1 MIDTPDTDCF
11 LTIEGRAEAVYK
23 EKNSRFT
30 GLAFPIESEDDAR
43 NTLAEVRKKY
53 PDANHHCYAYV
64 LGPDQKV
71 ARSSD
76 DGEPSGTAGKNI
88 LLQITKLGLTN
99 VLVIVV
105 RYFGGIKLGTGRLTK
120 AYRET
125 STQALASA
133 SKRSVTC
140 YDSFQITFDYSSTTD
155 IMRIL
160 KEGCLDPEKIIND
173 YQCTLIFS
181 VRKNDS
187 ETVQKKLSS
196 VKKLIIN
203 RLNS

>member
-76 DGEPSGTAGKNI
+76 DGEPSGTAH
-88 LLQITKLGLTN
+88 
-99 VLVIVV
+99 
-105 RYFGGIKLGTGRLTK
+105 GR
-120 AYRET
+120 
-125 STQALASA
+125 
-133 SKRSVTC
+133 
-140 YDSFQITFDYSSTTD
+140 
-155 IMRIL
+155 
-160 KEGCLDPEKIIND
+160 
-173 YQCTLIFS
+173 
-181 VRKNDS
+181 
-187 ETVQKKLSS
+187 
-196 VKKLIIN
+196 
-203 RLNS
+203 